1 MHYQPS
7 GRLDVAFGVEGQ
19 DILFSDIQEMKCG
32 GWPEK
37 RLTLT
42 LPDGKV
48 TFGLE
53 ELLERFVD
61 LTPLVTA
68 SVDERSFEIAHMFE
82 YRSEQVLE
90 VIGARADDFQIPW
103 DEKVL
108 AMSPASRWHDPMY
121 LERGWLVLTDQ
132 HLHFLPFCLK
142 SDIDTYALD
151 LTLPPPV
158 DDFNPTELLFE
169 LGGNVHRFIPLSADR
184 FTAKFWTLMDR
195 GSEDN
200 AWRRK
205 WGTDFQNLVG
215 DVPSLEIFNDGRPV
229 AKLRPAITVAHSYGF
244 GIVFPGT
251 PGEDLEPGSDL
262 EISVNNNGGRYRF
275 SGTVVKHERYTS
287 SAGASAGA
295 ELQLIIIA
303 HTPLLAIA
311 NRRQYFRV
319 PVEDRVAIIPQP
331 RTAKV
336 KGTRP
341 DKALWCLFNNL
352 SVGGCA
358 IYSDQD
364 FARGTAL
371 HVLLPTPHLKLRVRA
386 EVLATRRAPTGPLPF
401 LYRVRFIHKSSKQM
415 EAVGDLVMQIQR
427 ELLIEQG
434 EITVNE
440 DETAR
445 SRTVIKQSMNAARV
459 LPKKS

>member
-1 MHYQPS
+1 
-7 GRLDVAFGVEGQ
+7 
-19 DILFSDIQEMKCG
+19 
-32 GWPEK
+32 
-37 RLTLT
+37 
-42 LPDGKV
+42 
-48 TFGLE
+48 
-53 ELLERFVD
+53 
-61 LTPLVTA
+61 
-68 SVDERSFEIAHMFE
+68 
-82 YRSEQVLE
+82 
-90 VIGARADDFQIPW
+90 
-103 DEKVL
+103 
-108 AMSPASRWHDPMY
+108 
-121 LERGWLVLTDQ
+121 
-132 HLHFLPFCLK
+132 
-142 SDIDTYALD
+142 
-151 LTLPPPV
+151 
-158 DDFNPTELLFE
+158 
-169 LGGNVHRFIPLSADR
+169 
-184 FTAKFWTLMDR
+184 
-195 GSEDN
+195 
-200 AWRRK
+200 
-205 WGTDFQNLVG
+205 
-215 DVPSLEIFNDGRPV
+215 
-229 AKLRPAITVAHSYGF
+229 
-244 GIVFPGT
+244 
-251 PGEDLEPGSDL
+251 
-262 EISVNNNGGRYRF
+262 VNNNGGRYRF